1 MAEITLADLLRGLGE
16 AVRGAQ
22 VDVEAHSLDEYRKLL
37 DGGPSDAAGG
47 AQPQMIGLPLPR
59 LDGSYATRNIPV
71 ATLMHHY
78 SVVLD
83 EVRIRFSARLGWNE
97 REGKVTVELAAPK
110 KPLDTEGSEAPVAEI
125 ELLLKRGDTPEGT
138 ARATQE
144 LLKAI

>member
-22 VDVEAHSLDEYRKLL
+22 VDIEAHSVDEYRRLL
-37 DGGPSDAAGG
+37 DGGQADAAGG

-59 LDGSYATRNIPV
+59 LDGSYATRDIPI
-71 ATLMHHY
+71 AALMHHY

-83 EVRIRFSARLGWNE
+83 EVRIRLSARLGWDE
-97 REGKVTVELAAPK
+97 REGKITVELAAPK
-110 KPLDTEGSEAPVAEI
+110 RPRDTEGSQAPVAEI

-138 ARATQE
+138 ARTTKE